1 MAQLAVGLTHAARGN
16 RRGAAALLDRGA
28 RTVEPYGPAAPH
40 GVDVPG
46 LVAWARSRAADAA
59 AGADVDLTAPRLTGL
74 PGGADRGQ
82 TADDRH
88 DRPGR
93 TA

>member
-1 MAQLAVGLTHAARGN
+1 
-16 RRGAAALLDRGA
+16 
-28 RTVEPYGPAAPH
+28 
-40 GVDVPG
+40 
-46 LVAWARSRAADAA
+46 VAWARSRAADAA
-59 AGADVDLTAPRLTGL
+59 GGADVDLTAPRLTGL